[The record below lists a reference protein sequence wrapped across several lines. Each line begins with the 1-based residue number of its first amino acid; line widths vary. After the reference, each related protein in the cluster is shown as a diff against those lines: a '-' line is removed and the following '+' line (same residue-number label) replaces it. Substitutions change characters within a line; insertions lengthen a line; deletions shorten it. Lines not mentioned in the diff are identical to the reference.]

1 MKKLFFGV
9 LLLLVTTHSLH
20 AQEEGSKRTMGI
32 SATLQNTTYGMNIP
46 IWIKPKFVLA
56 PTLGVNYAGNVGT
69 DITVGVM
76 PKFYL
81 KDPVKLVPFIN
92 FRLAGIFN
100 SPQST
105 ADKNSKIDL
114 LIGVGYGGE
123 YFFNDNF
130 SIAAEFQGNLTSS
143 DKNSNR
149 FGNPG
154 NINFNLATAVTVNL
168 YFTR

>member
-1 MKKLFFGV
+1 MNRLFLVVLVVFAANKLQ
-9 LLLLVTTHSLH
+9 
-20 AQEEGSKRTMGI
+20 AQDEAMKRTVGI
-32 SATLQNTTYGMNIP
+32 SASLQNGTYGINVP
-46 IWIKPKFVLA
+46 IWVSQKVVLA
-56 PTLGVNYAGNVGT
+56 PTIGINYAGSVGADYT
-69 DITVGVM
+69 FGIM

-81 KDPVKLVPFIN
+81 KEVKKLVPFID
-92 FRLAGIFN
+92 FRLAGILN
-100 SPQST
+100 SPQTT

-130 SIAAEFQGNLTSS
+130 SIAAEIQGNLTSS

-154 NINFNLATAVTVNL
+154 NINFNLATAVTLNI
-168 YFTR
+168 YFTK

>member
-1 MKKLFFGV
+1 MKKLSFG
-9 LLLLVTTHSLH
+9 LLLSIIMMHSLC
-20 AQEEGSKRTMGI
+20 AQEGMKRTTGI
-32 SATLQNTTYGMNIP
+32 SATLQNSSYGINIP

-56 PTLGVNYAGNVGT
+56 PTLGLNYAGNVGT

-76 PKFYL
+76 PKIYL
-81 KDPVKLVPFIN
+81 KVPDKLVPYVN

-100 SPQST
+100 SPQNT

-114 LIGVGYGGE
+114 LMGVGYGGE

-130 SIAAEFQGNLTSS
+130 SIAAEIQGNLTSS

-154 NINFNLATAVTVNL
+154 NVNFNLATALTVNI
-168 YFTR
+168 YFTK